1 MGSFFAW
8 RGGKRTR
15 NERKVPYSKGDI
27 HMEQVSSRFG
37 RTVADMHGTDQDRAR
52 LLGRLAIGFGIA
64 VLLGG
69 TVQIA
74 LWLFGLIISPNYVPA
89 VISSVLLMSAIVAA
103 TYWLTRQRRF
113 KLATNVFLY
122 TTVGYVTLLVY
133 LIGGVGGPMFV
144 AYLIP
149 IMAAGLF
156 GKTGDGMRI
165 FIISLSCYALLA
177 LLQSQ
182 DLIAPIVPLNNAGRS
197 IAALLA
203 FTTAGGLLA
212 YIAMLWS
219 GSTAH
224 FVAQSGE
231 QSEALF
237 HSNQKLLEKNI
248 QQIELGSELSTAASQ
263 LLAASHQQAS
273 GATEQASA
281 VSEVSTTIEE
291 LGSTARQ
298 IAIAAEQVAEA
309 SGQTLENLS
318 EGQDAVD
325 NSIQAMERI
334 RGRVQDVST
343 RVLNLGERSQQIG
356 EIIDLIND
364 LSDETH
370 LLALNAAIEA
380 AGAGEHGRRFAVVAA
395 EVKSLANRA
404 LAAAKE
410 VKGVIAEIQQATN
423 AAVLAAEEGGKEVER
438 GVELAHSAGQVM
450 NNIVMVAERTAQSSA
465 EISLATAQQQSAS
478 EQVVETMREIAD
490 VARQTAA
497 GSRQM
502 AESAQMLTAIA
513 ERLHGIV
520 YENPRDNL
528 ARSALDEIDER
539 MYSLT
544 KNGKG

>member
-1 MGSFFAW
+1 
-8 RGGKRTR
+8 
-15 NERKVPYSKGDI
+15 
-27 HMEQVSSRFG
+27 MEQDTTQTRLG
-37 RTVADMHGTDQDRAR
+37 RTLADIQGNQGELAR
-52 LLGRLAIGFGIA
+52 LLGQFAFGLVAIAALGGVIILAMQMVGLLAGDRLFPA
-64 VLLGG
+64 VLLSIFLAGG
-69 TVQIA
+69 IA
-74 LWLFGLIISPNYVPA
+74 LATHWLIRQKRYG
-89 VISSVLLMSAIVAA
+89 AA
-103 TYWLTRQRRF
+103 TDL
-113 KLATNVFLY
+113 FLFS
-122 TTVGYVTLLVY
+122 TLLYVTVAIY
-133 LIGGVGGPMFV
+133 LIGGITGPMPIS
-144 AYLIP
+144 YLIP

-156 GKTGDGMRI
+156 GKASD
-165 FIISLSCYALLA
+165 SLRLFAVALTCYALLS
-177 LLQSQ
+177 LLQI
-182 DLIAPIVPLNNAGRS
+182 LNVLPPVIVLSGIGQTIVVLFTFAS
-197 IAALLA
+197 I
-203 FTTAGGLLA
+203 GGLLA
-212 YIAMLWS
+212 YLALVWS
-219 GSTAH
+219 SSTAH
-224 FVAQSGE
+224 FLDQAKE

-237 HSNQKLLEKNI
+237 ESNQKLLEKNI
-248 QQIELGSELSTAASQ
+248 QQVELGSELSTAASQ
-263 LLAASHQQAS
+263 LLSASHQQAS

-309 SGQTLENLS
+309 SRQTLENLS

-334 RGRVQDVST
+334 RGRMQDVST

-423 AAVLAAEEGGKEVER
+423 SAVLAAEEGGKEVAH
-438 GVELAHSAGQVM
+438 GVELAHSAGEVM
-450 NNIVMVAERTAQSSA
+450 NAIVMVAERTAQSSS

-478 EQVVETMREIAD
+478 EQVVETMREVAD
-490 VARQTAA
+490 VARQTAS

-502 AESAQMLTAIA
+502 ADSAQMLTAIA

-520 YENPRDNL
+520 YETPNAKAL
-528 ARSALDEIDER
+528 QAEFSAIDQR
-539 MYSLT
+539 MYNIAN
-544 KNGKG
+544 NGN

>member
-1 MGSFFAW
+1 M
-8 RGGKRTR
+8 
-15 NERKVPYSKGDI
+15 D
-27 HMEQVSSRFG
+27 QLSSRFG
-37 RTVADMHGTDQDRAR
+37 RTVADMNGTDLDRAR
-52 LLGRLAIGFGIA
+52 LLGRLVIGLCVVA
-64 VLLGG
+64 LLGCATLIG
-69 TVQIA
+69 
-74 LWLFGLIISPNYVPA
+74 LWLVGLLNSPNYLPA
-89 VISSVLLMSAIVAA
+89 VISAAVLISVITASTHWLM
-103 TYWLTRQRRF
+103 RQRRF
-113 KLATNVFLY
+113 KLATTVFLY
-122 TTVGYVTLLVY
+122 STAGYITLLVY
-133 LIGGVGGPMFV
+133 LLGGVGGPVFV

-149 IMAAGLF
+149 IMVAGLF
-156 GKTGDGMRI
+156 GKTGDGVRI
-165 FIISLSCYALLA
+165 FIISLGCYALLA

-182 DLIAPIVPLNNAGRS
+182 EQVAPIVQLSNTTGRS
-197 IAALLA
+197 IMALVA
-203 FTTAGGLLA
+203 FAITGGMLT
-212 YIAMLWS
+212 YIATLWS

-520 YENPRDNL
+520 YETPRDSL
-528 ARSALDEIDER
+528 ANSTMDEIDQR
-539 MYSLT
+539 MYSLSR
-544 KNGKG
+544 NGKG